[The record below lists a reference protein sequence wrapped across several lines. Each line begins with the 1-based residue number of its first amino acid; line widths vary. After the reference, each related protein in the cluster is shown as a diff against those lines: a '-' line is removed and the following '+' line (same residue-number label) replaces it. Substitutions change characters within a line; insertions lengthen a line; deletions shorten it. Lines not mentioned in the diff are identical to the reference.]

1 MKLSRNSFSS
11 GLAVLCLLTL
21 AGCATVKESYGP
33 DGRKAYALNCSG
45 TARGW
50 DKCLAAAGDIC
61 GSAGYD
67 VLDKSSEA
75 VSIASAAASNGSFG
89 ASAVKTSER
98 TMLVACKA
106 R

>member
-1 MKLSRNSFSS
+1 MKISRSFCSVGFALLSP
-11 GLAVLCLLTL
+11 LTL
-21 AGCATVKESYGP
+21 AGCATVKESYAP

-50 DKCLAAAGDIC
+50 DKCLAAAGNIC
-61 GSAGYD
+61 GSTGYD
-67 VLDKSSEA
+67 VLNKSSEA
-75 VSIASAAASNGSFG
+75 VSIASAAASNDSFS

-106 R
+106 K

>member
-1 MKLSRNSFSS
+1 MKISGNFFSL
-11 GLAVLCLLTL
+11 GFVALCLLTL

-33 DGRKAYALNCSG
+33 DGKKAYALNCSG

-75 VSIASAAASNGSFG
+75 VSIANAAASNSSFG